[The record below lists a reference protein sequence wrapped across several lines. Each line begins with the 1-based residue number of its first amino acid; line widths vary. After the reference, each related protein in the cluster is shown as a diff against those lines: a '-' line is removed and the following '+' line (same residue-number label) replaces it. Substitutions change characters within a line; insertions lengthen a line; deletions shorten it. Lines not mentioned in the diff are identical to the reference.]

1 MVTQPLVAVVAGVL
15 VAAMLTWPGRA
26 HAQSTRAAAAV
37 LVAESDPS
45 PRGLSGEASGLA
57 RLWHED
63 PVVLWHHW
71 RARRRPAD
79 LEAAALL
86 LLDASVPA
94 LQAGLSPVVALRLAA
109 SGAPGAPGAPDPPG
123 ATSLELRRFLDELEG
138 SHATGAPSSH
148 AWVDLAQRSGSAAL
162 AFVAGA
168 WRLSETTGAPL
179 AVAVERAAVGL
190 RDLQSRRRRV
200 AVAVAGPRAT
210 VFVLTVLPF
219 TGPLF
224 GLVCGVSP
232 AELYL
237 GSPLALVSLGFG
249 LVLAALG
256 RLWCRRLIRSAVG
269 P

>member
-15 VAAMLTWPGRA
+15 VVAMLIWPGRA
-26 HAQSTRAAAAV
+26 NAQSTRAAAAV
-37 LVAESDPS
+37 LVAESS
-45 PRGLSGEASGLA
+45 SATRGVGGAEASGLA

-109 SGAPGAPGAPDPPG
+109 SGAPDAPG
-123 ATSLELRRFLDELEG
+123 ATSLELRCFLDALEA

-148 AWVDLAQRSGSAAL
+148 AWVDLAQRSGSAPL

-210 VFVLTVLPF
+210 VFVLTVLPL

-237 GSPLALVSLGFG
+237 GSPLALASLGFG